1 MFLTKGNNI
10 IGIVWLIVLIGSTET
25 LFVPSYWVLATAL
38 SHAAVHLLDKRRESI
53 VFDLVHLLCFRVID
67 ARTARFVYSIGF
79 CLCIFSLGFRIRIEW
94 STKLLSFVSLVELVV
109 LLTQISKYC
118 RSKLLLVLS
127 ISILVVHAKLLQKV
141 IVFLL
146 NHGWWEA
153 CIVLLHVL
161 VLKLDGLTTLGLS
174 FWTILE
180 NSICERVLLLAL
192 RLSLSHLNEQLS
204 LEPGFCARWWRNLI
218 CLGALLLII
227 ILAYFQYFCLLS
239 VRKYCIWGSRL
250 LDKFISSTL
259 STRTLDGIDFS
270 LCNRICTNTNI
281 TCLVHFHR
289 EILLLIWL
297 IS

>member
-10 IGIVWLIVLIGSTET
+10 IVIVWLIVLIGSTET
-25 LFVPSYWVLATAL
+25 LFVPSHWVLATAL

-53 VFDLVHLLCFRVID
+53 VLDLVHLLCFRVID

-79 CLCIFSLGFRIRIEW
+79 RLCIFSLGFRIRIEW
-94 STKLLSFVSLVELVV
+94 STKLLSIISLVDLVV
-109 LLTQISKYC
+109 LLAQISKYC

-127 ISILVVHAKLLQKV
+127 VSILVVHAKLLQKV

-146 NHGWWEA
+146 NHGWRET
-153 CIVLLHVL
+153 CVVLLHVL
-161 VLKLDGLTTLGLS
+161 VFKLDGLTTLRLS
-174 FWTILE
+174 FWAILE
-180 NSICERVLLLAL
+180 HSIRERVLLLAL

-204 LEPGFCARWWRNLI
+204 LEAGFCARWWRNLI
-218 CLGALLLII
+218 CLWALLTII
-227 ILAYFQYFCLLS
+227 ILAYLQCLCLFS
-239 VRKYCIWGSRL
+239 VRKHCIRGSRL
-250 LDKFISSTL
+250 FDELISSTF
-259 STRTLDGIDFS
+259 STWALDRIDFS

-297 IS
+297 IP